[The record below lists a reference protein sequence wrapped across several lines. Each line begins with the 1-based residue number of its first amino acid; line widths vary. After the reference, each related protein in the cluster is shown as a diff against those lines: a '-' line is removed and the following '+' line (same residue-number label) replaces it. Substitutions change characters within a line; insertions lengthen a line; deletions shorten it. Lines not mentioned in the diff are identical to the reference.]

1 MFEMQY
7 KATRILHGR
16 LSTENKSTLV
26 PSIGDAQ
33 KLLNFWRRNGMRQR
47 VRYQMVAML
56 PLPEEKILALM
67 NPSLK
72 RTEGGITHYHA

>member
-7 KATRILHGR
+7 KATRILYGR

-26 PSIGDAQ
+26 PSIDDAQ
-33 KLLNFWRRNGMRQR
+33 KLLNFWRKNGMRQR

-56 PLPEEKILALM
+56 PLP
-67 NPSLK
+67 
-72 RTEGGITHYHA
+72 